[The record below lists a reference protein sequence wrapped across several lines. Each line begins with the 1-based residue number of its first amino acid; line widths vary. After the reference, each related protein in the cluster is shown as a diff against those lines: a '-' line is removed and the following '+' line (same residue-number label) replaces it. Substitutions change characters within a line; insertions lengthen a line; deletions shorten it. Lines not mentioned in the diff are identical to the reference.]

1 MTQGQLLLH
10 SFSTHHI
17 HQHTLHEHYA
27 LCAIFRQKLNPWLF
41 KIGLSP
47 MIPRL
52 QSPHFKNEKI
62 FELRES
68 DLQCLHCKLNCT
80 ACADVTDGFR
90 AWNAEETSRKGF
102 STFLLVRI
110 LNKQAMDKVLSTSL
124 SLFELKY
131 WGIAQTSIIKVNLE
145 TRTNLAWCCCCCNAM
160 RVFLDLLR
168 ATSSL
173 FLCPGGG
180 WRTFCSFFTI
190 RKA

>member
-1 MTQGQLLLH
+1 
-10 SFSTHHI
+10 
-17 HQHTLHEHYA
+17 
-27 LCAIFRQKLNPWLF
+27 
-41 KIGLSP
+41 

-62 FELRES
+62 FKLRES

-90 AWNAEETSRKGF
+90 ALNAEETSRKGF

-131 WGIAQTSIIKVNLE
+131 
-145 TRTNLAWCCCCCNAM
+145 
-160 RVFLDLLR
+160 
-168 ATSSL
+168 
-173 FLCPGGG
+173 
-180 WRTFCSFFTI
+180 
-190 RKA
+190 